1 MAQHTDFS
9 VAAIGWLATDY
20 PFHRHLQGAVYLE
33 PNVSKSD
40 LQLRLAKHY
49 LSSPWVLRRRAW

>member
-1 MAQHTDFS
+1 MFGRDINFRLLNWMAKHTDFS

-40 LQLRLAKHY
+40 LQPRLAKH
-49 LSSPWVLRRRAW
+49 

>member
-1 MAQHTDFS
+1 MAKHTDFS

-40 LQLRLAKHY
+40 TQPRLAKH
-49 LSSPWVLRRRAW
+49 

>member
-1 MAQHTDFS
+1 MAPHTDFS

-40 LQLRLAKHY
+40 LQPRLAKH
-49 LSSPWVLRRRAW
+49 

>member
-20 PFHRHLQGAVYLE
+20 PFHRHLQGHVPIFLKVQGLGR
-33 PNVSKSD
+33 NVNACD
-40 LQLRLAKHY
+40 GCG
-49 LSSPWVLRRRAW
+49 